1 VWGEM
6 IQYKNQNGW
15 MLAIS
20 CIDGLLHRCSIRASP
35 RRRIILPYRPVIQ
48 SELPLAGLPGPEGA
62 YFRSRRRALTT
73 FLFVDHGHRDYES
86 FLGSP
91 LVVGRLCNRRESAIG
106 QGSLLFAFTFPP
118 SRGSAQSTPRVEFG
132 GLSKRKHPVGNLARD
147 PQAA

>member
-91 LVVGRLCNRRESAIG
+91 LVVGRLCNRRNLLSAKVRCC
-106 QGSLLFAFTFPP
+106 SLSLFLPVAARR
-118 SRGSAQSTPRVEFG
+118 SPRLV
-132 GLSKRKHPVGNLARD
+132 
-147 PQAA
+147 